1 VSDVTQ
7 LLRGVVYF
15 SDLPDDLLDRVCIGV
30 DQIEIA
36 AGEVVLAEG
45 DPADSMYVVVEG
57 ELQVTKSSDGR
68 EVVLST
74 VGPGEV
80 QGELAL
86 LDETPRTATV
96 TALTEAR
103 LIEVPASAFRQLLDE
118 PSFSLAILKTVM
130 KRLRETESAFR
141 HEERMAGLGKMAAQ
155 LMHELNNPA
164 AALVRGL
171 SGLEDVNGR
180 IAEVGARLSGT
191 GPLPLPSG
199 SPPDS
204 PLGSSERED
213 EITTALEKLG
223 VDRAWELAPAL
234 VSDGWL
240 AGDLEILASEH
251 GAEEAA
257 TIATWIGL
265 ISLNNR
271 LLDESRIAG
280 SRISELVR
288 VVKEY
293 SFLDRGPVQEVDVRS
308 GIDDTLVLLGYKLR
322 GVEVT
327 LDYAD
332 DLPKIEAP
340 GRDLNQVWTNL
351 IDNAADVLDGAGEL
365 VISAAPVDDGVEV
378 VVANTGPPIPSDT
391 IHRIF
396 DPFFTTKEPGK
407 GTGLGLHT
415 VHSIVTRM
423 GGQVT
428 VTSDDGWT
436 RFTVTL
442 PG

>member
-1 VSDVTQ
+1 M
-7 LLRGVVYF
+7 VYF
-15 SDLPDDLLDRVCIGV
+15 SDLPDDLLDRLCLGV
-30 DQIEIA
+30 TQVDV
-36 AGEVVLAEG
+36 GPGDVVLAEG
-45 DPADSMYVVVEG
+45 DPADAMYVVVAG
-57 ELQVTKSSDGR
+57 ELQVTKSSEGR
-68 EVVLST
+68 QVVVSV

-103 LIEVPASAFRQLLDE
+103 LIEVPAAAFRRLLNE
-118 PSFSLAILKTVM
+118 PSFAFSILKTVM
-130 KRLRETESAFR
+130 RRLREIESVLR

-171 SGLEDVNGR
+171 AGLEDVNRR
-180 IAEVGARLSGT
+180 IAEAGMLLSGAA
-191 GPLPLPSG
+191 PLPEPTG
-199 SPPDS
+199 TPPNS

-213 EITTALEKLG
+213 EVSTALEELG

-240 AGDLEILASEH
+240 AVDLESLT
-251 GAEEAA
+251 AERSDDEAA
-257 TIATWIGL
+257 ALAEWIGL
-265 ISLNNR
+265 TSLNNR
-271 LLDESRIAG
+271 LLEENRIAG

-293 SFLDRGPVQEVDVRS
+293 SFLDRGPIQEVDVRS
-308 GIDDTLVLLGYKLR
+308 GINDTLVLLGHKLR

-327 LDYAD
+327 TDYAD
-332 DLPKIEAP
+332 DLPVIEAP

-351 IDNAADVLDGAGEL
+351 IDNAADVLGGEGKLAITATAGDEG
-365 VISAAPVDDGVEV
+365 IEV
-378 VVANTGPPIPSDT
+378 VVANTGPPIPDE
-391 IHRIF
+391 IVHRVF
-396 DPFFTTKEPGK
+396 DPFFTTKDPGK

-415 VHSIVTRM
+415 VHSIVSRM
-423 GGQVT
+423 GGQVG